1 MRAARISTL
10 GEPLELVETARP
22 EPGPGEVLI
31 AVRACGVN
39 FADTLMIAGK
49 YQEKPE
55 LPLTPGLEVAGE
67 VVAHGAGVSYPPVGS
82 RVAAL
87 PRSGGFAEYLTVA
100 ADRCVPVPDA
110 MPDTHVAGFLI
121 AYGTSHVALAH
132 LAALRPGERLA
143 VLGAAGGVGLTAV
156 EIGARMGAEVIAVAR
171 GAERLAIARQAGAR
185 HVIEAESDDLKGQ
198 LRALGGVD
206 VLYDAVGGGLF
217 EAGFGACRR
226 FSRVLPIGFAGGG
239 VPKIPANIL
248 LVKNISVHGLYFGGL
263 VEHRPEIA
271 AASIKALL
279 AWYERGWIKPHVS
292 HTLPL
297 AEANAALDLL
307 RTRSATG
314 KVVIEMA

>member
-1 MRAARISTL
+1 
-10 GEPLELVETARP
+10 
-22 EPGPGEVLI
+22 
-31 AVRACGVN
+31 
-39 FADTLMIAGK
+39 
-49 YQEKPE
+49 
-55 LPLTPGLEVAGE
+55 
-67 VVAHGAGVSYPPVGS
+67 
-82 RVAAL
+82 
-87 PRSGGFAEYLTVA
+87 
-100 ADRCVPVPDA
+100 

-171 GAERLAIARQAGAR
+171 GAERLAIASAAGAR
-185 HVIEAESDDLKGQ
+185 HAIDADSPDLKDQ
-198 LRALGGVD
+198 LKALGGVD
-206 VLYDAVGGGLF
+206 VLYDAVGGALF

-226 FSRVLPIGFAGGG
+226 FARVLPIGFAGGG

-279 AWYERGWIKPHVS
+279 AWYEHGWIKPHVS
-292 HTLPL
+292 HVLPL
-297 AEANAALDLL
+297 TEANAALDLL
-307 RTRSATG
+307 RSRSATG
-314 KVVIEMA
+314 KVVIEMS